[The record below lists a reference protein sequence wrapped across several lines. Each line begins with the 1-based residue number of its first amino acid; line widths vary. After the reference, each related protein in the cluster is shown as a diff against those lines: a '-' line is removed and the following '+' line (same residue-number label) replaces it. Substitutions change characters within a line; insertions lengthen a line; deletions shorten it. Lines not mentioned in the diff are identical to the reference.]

1 VDTSRRDI
9 STRDAEMRRVAISS
23 AVGDV
28 AVVVIVRGGR
38 DVVAVIVGDVII
50 IIVKV
55 SSEGGRVVIK
65 VS

>member
-1 VDTSRRDI
+1 MDTSRRDI
-9 STRDAEMRRVAISS
+9 GTRDAEMRRVAISS
-23 AVGDV
+23 AVDDV

-38 DVVAVIVGDVII
+38 DVVAVIFGDVNI